1 MKSFMRR
8 LSRAFL
14 TVAILF
20 AGVSVEIVSAQSVQ
34 DKITVKSKNKSLES
48 VLKTIENQTS
58 YRFAYSPEVVDVS
71 QLVTVDVK
79 TSAIEEALSDFLPQ
93 IGLTYSI
100 IGNQIML
107 KQRDDRIKKINIKGN
122 VRDSDGEPL
131 VGVVVAEKGLQMNA
145 TITDVEGNFELSAMP
160 DAMIE
165 FSCIGYKAKKV
176 LSGHLIKSPRVVLHV
191 ETTSLDEVVVVG
203 YGVQRKET
211 LTGSVANMKGDA
223 LLTTKS
229 PNLIQSMQGKLS
241 GVQIRQSDSQA
252 FALCADA
259 PSVEDHQECFLV
271 HSVCRF
277 FCFQCFLAAKV
288 RLLIH
293 KS

>member
-122 VRDSDGEPL
+122 VLDGDGIPL
-131 VGVVVAEKGLQMNA
+131 VGVVVAEKGRQMNA
-145 TITDVEGNFELSAMP
+145 TVTDIDGKYELSAMP

-165 FSCIGYKAKKV
+165 FSCIGYEAKKV
-176 LSGHLIKSPRVVLHV
+176 LSS
-191 ETTSLDEVVVVG
+191 
-203 YGVQRKET
+203 
-211 LTGSVANMKGDA
+211 N
-223 LLTTKS
+223 
-229 PNLIQSMQGKLS
+229 
-241 GVQIRQSDSQA
+241 
-252 FALCADA
+252 
-259 PSVEDHQECFLV
+259 
-271 HSVCRF
+271 F
-277 FCFQCFLAAKV
+277 F
-288 RLLIH
+288 I
-293 KS
+293 